1 MNEKPVVAA
10 RAAHHVLEN
19 VHEAF
24 CDELRVLQGK
34 QSHRAQTD
42 SVRRLSK
49 CVKAMK
55 QVLTHQNGNFAKIR
69 GAGASSYVMNT
80 MEVERKRKAR
90 EENNGKRLSA
100 YEETIKWIE
109 DASDTDIAD
118 IVTPRR
124 IRTPGQESALKICR
138 TVSDDTYVQELMDL
152 DPKVKRTPEEFVR
165 MLAQAPELRKT
176 SVAQSWSENGLI
188 PMQPRGIMKYITH
201 LANGNTMSAF
211 KASRCGTQH
220 Q

>member
-24 CDELRVLQGK
+24 CDELRVLQGT
-34 QSHRAQTD
+34 QSHRAQAD
-42 SVRRLSK
+42 AVRRLSK
-49 CVKAMK
+49 CAVAMK
-55 QVLTHQNGNFAKIR
+55 QALTHQNGNFAKIR